1 VERYNKDT
9 GHAIVEAARLDALL
23 RQLLLYALPPMS
35 NGFASDLFDNGAL
48 GTFSAKIDL
57 ARGMGLIDDTT
68 RSELRAIKNIRNLF
82 AHSEAPLCFTSPKVF
97 EKVKKLPLWREEV
110 TPRMVFDAAVH
121 RMELAIDSKIDALRY
136 EHATGQWHTQVTN
149 SV

>member
-57 ARGMGLIDDTT
+57 VD
-68 RSELRAIKNIRNLF
+68 
-82 AHSEAPLCFTSPKVF
+82 
-97 EKVKKLPLWREEV
+97 
-110 TPRMVFDAAVH
+110 
-121 RMELAIDSKIDALRY
+121 KI
-136 EHATGQWHTQVTN
+136 
-149 SV
+149 